1 MLDYHFMK
9 ASEED
14 VHTHVRT
21 RTRIMQDLSNE
32 DKSNI
37 RAL

>member
-9 ASEED
+9 ASED
-14 VHTHVRT
+14 VYTHVRT
-21 RTRIMQDLSNE
+21 RTRIMQDLSNKG
-32 DKSNI
+32 KSNI